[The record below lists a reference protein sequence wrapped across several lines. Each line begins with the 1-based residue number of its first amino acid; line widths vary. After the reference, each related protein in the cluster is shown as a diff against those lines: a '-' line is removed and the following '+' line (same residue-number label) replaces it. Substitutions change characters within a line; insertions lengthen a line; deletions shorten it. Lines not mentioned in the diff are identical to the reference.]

1 MSTCL
6 LVLLTCTPSSN
17 PVPLVFHVDG
27 SSSHRFISVSISV
40 PLLLGSCRCEVL
52 VGEEG
57 AGMHATFATP
67 SSFPLSTTHLP
78 VNKTI
83 VDKEDWCL
91 DPSGKLWAFSDA
103 SSAQKLQLEIKTM
116 VSVAKAR

>member
-1 MSTCL
+1 
-6 LVLLTCTPSSN
+6 
-17 PVPLVFHVDG
+17 
-27 SSSHRFISVSISV
+27 
-40 PLLLGSCRCEVL
+40 
-52 VGEEG
+52 
-57 AGMHATFATP
+57 MHATCATP

-103 SSAQKLQLEIKTM
+103 SIAQKLQLEIKTM